1 MKILIIAS
9 KDNCVTQ
16 IAKVWLQKFDNDLE
30 VYSAGVYGPGKLDN
44 TAVQALK
51 KYNIDISKSKC
62 SDISLFSTDNWDY
75 VISVDEEISRHD
87 SGVKG
92 YINCW
97 LQIVLPDPSRKS
109 GPDTLLNSAY
119 ERPCF

>member
-1 MKILIIAS
+1 MKILIIAF

-44 TAVQALK
+44 KAVQALK

-62 SDISLFSTDNWDY
+62 SDI
-75 VISVDEEISRHD
+75 
-87 SGVKG
+87 
-92 YINCW
+92 
-97 LQIVLPDPSRKS
+97 
-109 GPDTLLNSAY
+109 
-119 ERPCF
+119 